1 VRAPVQWGSEERLH
15 ELFGPEVTIS
25 APRRTLLWRWP
36 SPEHQAEYFATFY
49 GPTNKALAA
58 LSSDQAA
65 ALKAD
70 MVEVARS
77 FDVSDDDTLVMRQD
91 YLEAVI
97 HKPATR

>member
-1 VRAPVQWGSEERLH
+1 MDIATIKERQQAAWAS
-15 ELFGPEVTIS
+15 GDYS
-25 APRRTLLWRWP
+25 AV
-36 SPEHQAEYFATFY
+36 
-49 GPTNKALAA
+49 G
-58 LSSDQAA
+58 A

-77 FDVSDDDTLVMRQD
+77 FDASDDDTLVLRQE